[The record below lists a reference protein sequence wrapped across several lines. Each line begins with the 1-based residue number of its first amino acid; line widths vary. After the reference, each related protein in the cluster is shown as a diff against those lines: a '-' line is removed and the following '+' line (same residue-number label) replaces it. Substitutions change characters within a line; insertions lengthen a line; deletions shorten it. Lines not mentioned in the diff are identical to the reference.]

1 MTDFNSPEYKRSR
14 KAYLLESAFEYFI
27 ALLVSDAFLAK
38 LLSSIGISDA
48 LNGIISSFISLVF
61 ITDLFSLFLLQLK
74 IETKRLVIISKT
86 LSNVFFMLLYTVP
99 FLDIGKSGKT
109 VLVIIYILLG
119 YVGLYLVNSI
129 CYKWANSSVAP
140 TNRANYSAVKEIVSL
155 ISGILF
161 SIAAG
166 KIVDSFETKGDLTGG
181 FLFIAAAILLLNIC
195 DFICLLLIRREDA
208 SQDGTETKKFGDVI
222 KNTLGNKA
230 FRNVV
235 ILAVLWDSARYF
247 SIGFMGIYKTADLML
262 TVAAVQVINMI
273 ANGARLLITKPLGV
287 YSDKRSFAK
296 GVEAG
301 LILAAAAFFVNI
313 FTTPSRWFL
322 IVVFTVLYNASF
334 AGVNANNFNITYS
347 YVNSAYITQAMAIK
361 NCLGGIF
368 GFAASLAGGKIVS
381 LVQAA
386 GNEVFGFHVYA
397 QQILSAISFVIT
409 AITVIFMHRVIC
421 RQKVKIQ

>member
-1 MTDFNSPEYKRSR
+1 MTDFNTTEYKRSR
-14 KAYLLESAFEYFI
+14 KAYLLQCTFEYFV

-38 LLSSIGISDA
+38 LLSSIGVSDA

-61 ITDLFSLFLLQLK
+61 ITDFFSLFLLRLK
-74 IETKRLVIISKT
+74 IETKRLVIVSKT
-86 LSNVFFMLLYTVP
+86 LSNVFFMLLYIVP
-99 FLDIGKSGKT
+99 FLDIGKSAKT
-109 VLVIIYILLG
+109 ALVIVFILLG

-140 TNRANYSAVKEIVSL
+140 INRAKYSAVKEMVSL

-166 KIVDSFETKGDLTGG
+166 KIIDRFETQGDLTGG

-273 ANGARLLITKPLGV
+273 ANGARLVLSRPFGI

-296 GVEAG
+296 GFEAG

-313 FTTPSRWFL
+313 FTTPSRWFYSRF
-322 IVVFTVLYNASF
+322 FTMRPLRAS
-334 AGVNANNFNITYS
+334 TPTTS
-347 YVNSAYITQAMAIK
+347 TSP
-361 NCLGGIF
+361 
-368 GFAASLAGGKIVS
+368 
-381 LVQAA
+381 
-386 GNEVFGFHVYA
+386 
-397 QQILSAISFVIT
+397 
-409 AITVIFMHRVIC
+409 TVMSTPPTSP
-421 RQKVKIQ
+421 RQWQ